1 MNIKKD
7 FCPFSFIKVFILQF
21 FMIHFSLTIDL
32 YSSCDENQY
41 YSLTNFTCLNCPDNS
56 ISDSLKFTCHCN
68 NMSEYFNSTTVS
80 CKTCEENFGLNS
92 EKNDCINC
100 SNINSTNEE
109 NYDKENY
116 RCQCGNSSVLF
127 YKNKNNSY
135 NCKNDSL
142 NYNDKKYPNFNHS
155 LVNVYEND
163 TDNVCIGIGYYYN
176 STNNRC
182 ECINNTYDLIT
193 YKVNSSFSINICVP
207 NITKSNST
215 RRRMQSTST
224 STSPILFGENG
235 ATKTITIEQS
245 TLSELIQNNYTKCI
259 STLSYPYSPE
269 YYSCNMLANLCV
281 LTLYS
286 QCDQYNEFWNSA
298 ENIEE

>member
-7 FCPFSFIKVFILQF
+7 FYPFSFIKVFILQF
-21 FMIHFSLTIDL
+21 FRIHFSLTIDL